1 VGAKGI
7 RNGGIRVA
15 EYHANLIYNAGGGTA
30 GQVCEIIEDLKSRV
44 RAKFGLTLEE
54 EVQYVG
60 FH

>member
-1 VGAKGI
+1 
-7 RNGGIRVA
+7 
-15 EYHANLIYNAGGGTA
+15 LIYNAGGGTA